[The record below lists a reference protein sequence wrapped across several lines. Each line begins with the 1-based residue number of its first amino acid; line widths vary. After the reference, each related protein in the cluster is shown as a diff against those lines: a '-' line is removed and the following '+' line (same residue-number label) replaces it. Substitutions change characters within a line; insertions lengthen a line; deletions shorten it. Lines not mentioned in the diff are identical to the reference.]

1 MRGQIEELDAR
12 LLKVLTELEKRMGFE
27 LTINSG
33 YREPDHN
40 IKVGGVP
47 HSEHTL
53 KPAKGAD
60 VLCLQSTTR
69 YRMLRE
75 LYAMGIQR
83 IGIGETF
90 LHVGVSTSHPLDVCW
105 TYYPLRRTPTQEGSK
120 TV

>member
-1 MRGQIEELDAR
+1 MKGLTHNLDDD
-12 LLKVLTELEKRMGFE
+12 LVDVLIELEKRMGFE

-40 IKVGGVP
+40 LKVGGVP
-47 HSEHTL
+47 NSEHTMM
-53 KPAKGAD
+53 PAKAAD
-60 VLCLQSTTR
+60 VLCLQSSTR

-90 LHVGVSTSHPLDVCW
+90 IHVGISNQHPIGVCW
-105 TYYPLRRTPTQEGSK
+105 HYYPLRRAPKDEGSTK
-120 TV
+120 V

>member
-1 MRGQIEELDAR
+1 MRGQIEELDGR
-12 LLKVLTELEKRMGFE
+12 LMEVLTELEKRMGFE

-47 HSEHTL
+47 NSEHTL

-60 VLCLQSTTR
+60 VLCLQSRTR
-69 YRMLRE
+69 FLMLKH
-75 LYAMGIQR
+75 LFAMGIQR

-90 LHVGVSTSHPLDVCW
+90 IHVGTSTDHPIDMAW
-105 TYYPLRRTPTQEGSK
+105 HYYPLRRAPREQGS